1 MVHVV
6 HLDRLATSRETC
18 LDSIFTVHRLPLVN
32 ASPKVASVIRA
43 ALAVAGN
50 DAPRSLANAV
60 HAFGGEVDG
69 FVETIARIEPESI
82 VLAGLPLPI
91 AADELESLRA
101 TRLVVWPMLADLAA
115 ADDAQNLDL
124 LNLADVIASLH
135 PGEHRRLNDVLPKSA
150 NNLVPLDISLTLNRS
165 ATEQGLFGVGWFGR
179 YALLI
184 RQFPQSGPRF
194 DRSITHELLRSVLG
208 DIAIAEVDGGRWRV
222 SDFANTAQLPVN
234 PTRVNLWRLMAHAE
248 FTVDL
253 RPGTPFGREA
263 IESMLFSSPPIV
275 PQGSAAHAHVEAANG
290 GLWYA
295 TAGEVLDLSN
305 CLIDDDSLRNKL
317 REDGA
322 TYARAHHE
330 QMNDFVER
338 MRRIVLG

>member
-1 MVHVV
+1 MVHVI
-6 HLDRLATSRETC
+6 HLDRDATTNETG
-18 LDSIFTVHRLPLVN
+18 LDSIFTVHRLPLIN
-32 ASPKVASVIRA
+32 ASPKIASVMRA

-60 HAFGGEVDG
+60 HGFAGEVDG
-69 FVETIARIEPESI
+69 FVETIRRIEPESI

-91 AADELESLRA
+91 HAGELESLGA
-101 TRLVVWPMLADLAA
+101 MRLVVWPMLADLATA
-115 ADDAQNLDL
+115 TDARNLEL
-124 LNLADVIASLH
+124 FNLADVVASLH
-135 PGEHRRLNDVLPKSA
+135 PGEHRRLSDVTSKSA
-150 NNLVPLDISLTLNRS
+150 SQLVPLDVSLTLNRS

-222 SDFANTAQLPVN
+222 SDFGNTAHLPVN

-253 RPGTPFGREA
+253 RPGTSFGREA

-275 PQGSAAHAHVEAANG
+275 PEGSAAHAHVEAANG

-295 TAGEVLDLSN
+295 SAGEILDLAN
-305 CLIDDDSLRNKL
+305 CLLDDEALRTKL
-317 REDGA
+317 RENGA
-322 TYARAHHE
+322 SYSRTHHE
-330 QMNDFVER
+330 QMDDFVER